1 MEAVMKSKHE
11 SESDARSE
19 FDNSFDLPLPPA
31 QAWPVLMDIRRIAPC
46 VPGAELTQ
54 VVDESTYQGR
64 ISVPLG
70 PIALG
75 FAGLMKFD
83 ELDAANHTAR
93 VTAQGVEAEGSGD
106 ARATAFFRLEP
117 ANGGC
122 KVLVHMELMLSG
134 GMAHYGSAGSIIQ
147 TTAAAMINQFA
158 ANLRAQVSGALG
170 QSPQGF
176 SGTGND
182 RSPTAPR

>member
-1 MEAVMKSKHE
+1 
-11 SESDARSE
+11 
-19 FDNSFDLPLPPA
+19 
-31 QAWPVLMDIRRIAPC
+31 
-46 VPGAELTQ
+46 
-54 VVDESTYQGR
+54 VDESTYQGR

-75 FAGLMKFD
+75 FAGLMKFE

-93 VTAQGVEAEGSGD
+93 VTAQGVEAKGSGD

-117 ANGGC
+117 ENGGC

-134 GMAHYGSAGSIIQ
+134 AIAQYGSAGSIIQ
-147 TTAAAMINQFA
+147 KTAAEVINQFA
-158 ANLRAQVSGALG
+158 ANLRAQVSGAPG

-176 SGTGND
+176 GGTGND
-182 RSPTAPR
+182 RSQTATR